1 MSLKIEKLL
10 ELSQLEKKRVDEETM
25 NTITLQVEL
34 DKTAEEFR
42 KMHKERQELI
52 KQWESIIDQMQKRDN
67 QIEQSAQV
75 ILSKSKI

>member
-10 ELSQLEKKRVDEETM
+10 ELSQVEKKRVDEETM
-25 NTITLQVEL
+25 NTVTLQVEL

-75 ILSKSKI
+75 IF